1 MTDEQKEKVAT
12 QEAANNE
19 LYLQKTNN
27 LGSLD
32 NLVKMADDYRQGIR
46 KEVWAT
52 GFPNL
57 DAMLDGG
64 LHGSQLG

>member
-27 LGSLD
+27 LGSLF
-32 NLVKMADDYRQGIR
+32 
-46 KEVWAT
+46 
-52 GFPNL
+52 FPIIL
-57 DAMLDGG
+57 
-64 LHGSQLG
+64 